1 MASLF
6 KRDNSAYWYA
16 VWRKND
22 KRNLVSTK
30 VPIKGSVI
38 NGIKEIPSQA
48 RSRAQIIADGYEAAD
63 KEGVHALKV
72 KATISNLAN
81 EESKEVPSVKK
92 FLDDYIASREGQLV
106 QGSIIN
112 SKTAIKL
119 FLSSLGKKSNAP
131 ISNITRADVKDFITE
146 QLKHVR
152 HGTVKKYIA
161 ALSPAF
167 MAALDSEIISKTPFF
182 RIQIPKSA
190 TFEKTSKEAF
200 STEEITTMLQAL
212 PPEWRSM
219 VILSIYTGGQRLGD
233 IATLTW
239 SQIDMGAKIIT
250 LSTGKTGKP
259 LRIPIVKILEEHLSS
274 IPRNNNYLHPL
285 AAERYKRNGAANLS
299 TQFKKELE
307 YIGIVPPSEAKKGS
321 RARNVS
327 PKSFHCLRATT
338 ATLLHTSGV
347 DAALAREV
355 VGHDSESS
363 HQLYIRPD
371 DDQRRAALEKL
382 ADAMTPPTHEPTDPT
397 VEL

>member
-6 KRDNSAYWYA
+6 KRDNSKYWYA
-16 VWRKND
+16 VWRNEEK
-22 KRNLVSTK
+22 KKLVSTK
-30 VPIKGSVI
+30 VPIKGTVL
-38 NGIKEIPSQA
+38 NGIKETPSQA
-48 RSRAQIIADGYEAAD
+48 RARAQIIADGYEAAD

-72 KATISNLAN
+72 KATISTLAH
-81 EESKEVPSVKK
+81 EETKEAPSVKQ
-92 FLDDYIASREGQLV
+92 FLDGYIVSREGQLV
-106 QGSIIN
+106 PGSIIN
-112 SKTAIKL
+112 SKTAIKH
-119 FLSSLGKKSNAP
+119 FLASIGNKANSP
-131 ISNITRADVKDFITE
+131 ITSITRADVKDFITE

-152 HGTVKKYIA
+152 YGTVKKYIA

-182 RIQIPKSA
+182 RISIPKSS

-233 IATLTW
+233 IAMLTW
-239 SQIDMGAKIIT
+239 KQIDMEAKIIT
-250 LSTGKTGKP
+250 ICTGKTGKP

-274 IPRNNNYLHPL
+274 IPRHGNYIHPI
-285 AAERYKRNGAANLS
+285 AAERYKRNGSANLS

-307 YIGIVPPSEAKKGS
+307 YIGVVPPMEAKKGS

-327 PKSFHCLRATT
+327 PKSFHCLRATA

-347 DAALAREV
+347 GAALAREV
-355 VGHDSESS
+355 VGHDSEAS

-371 DDQRRAALEKL
+371 DEQRRAALEKL
-382 ADAMTPPTHEPTDPT
+382 ANAITPPPSS
-397 VEL
+397 